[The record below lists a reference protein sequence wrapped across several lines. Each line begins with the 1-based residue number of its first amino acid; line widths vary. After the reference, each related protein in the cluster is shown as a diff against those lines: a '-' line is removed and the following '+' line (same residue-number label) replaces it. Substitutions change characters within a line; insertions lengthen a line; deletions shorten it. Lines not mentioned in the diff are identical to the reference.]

1 MLSYVLAVFFLVIT
15 PGPGVLSLAGVGAA
29 YGLTHG
35 TRYLIGLFIGNNM
48 VCLGVISGLAALM
61 LALPG
66 ARTTLTLLSAAYLL
80 WLAFRIAFAGTK
92 VAFIERP
99 SPPGIKGGIL
109 LQAVNPKA
117 YVVNTTLFSGFA
129 FLSQAPLIEMALKL
143 LILNV
148 LWVILHILWLRAGV
162 TLKRMNLPDRVQ
174 RGINFAMAAAM
185 LLVVALAAFST

>member
-29 YGLTHG
+29 FGMAHG
-35 TRYLIGLFIGNNM
+35 MRYLVGLFIGNNL
-48 VCLGVISGLAALM
+48 VCIGVISGLAALM

-66 ARTTLTLLSAAYLL
+66 ARVILTLLSAGYLL

-99 SPPGIKGGIL
+99 SPPGIRGGIL

-129 FLSQAPLIEMALKL
+129 FLSDRPLVEMAIKL

-148 LWVILHILWLRAGV
+148 LWIILHILWLRAGV
-162 TLKRMNLPDRVQ
+162 TLRRMNLPEKVQ

-185 LLVVALAAFST
+185 LVVVALAAFST